1 VPSEADT
8 EKAAVAMAQ
17 SMKSRDDVQRAVRAI
32 KSTLRSSAASQRRA
46 ATKHKDSL
54 VLSSPTTM
62 LAQIDGTNSV
72 DGLGLDVGSFSHFE
86 DAAARADYYEKHS
99 KYDGAPRSSP
109 SSGESAVAERVRE
122 AAAREAAAR
131 KAERAERQAA
141 VNAAMLTRVKT
152 VRPGVGGRGFGK
164 LPCRLSVGR
173 PDGTGLACRGREER
187 EEGGRESGGRGCQAV
202 ER

>member
-1 VPSEADT
+1 MPSEADT
-8 EKAAVAMAQ
+8 EKAAAAMAR

-46 ATKHKDSL
+46 ATEHKHSL
-54 VLSSPTTM
+54 VLSAPTTM

-72 DGLGLDVGSFSHFE
+72 DGLGLDVDSFAHFE
-86 DAAARADYYEKHS
+86 DAAARGDYYEKHS
-99 KYDGAPRSSP
+99 KYDGAPRSSSGQSAVERALP

-122 AAAREAAAR
+122 AASREAAAK

-152 VRPGVGGRGFGK
+152 VKSMSLKYEPASE
-164 LPCRLSVGR
+164 LLHISVK
-173 PDGTGLACRGREER
+173 
-187 EEGGRESGGRGCQAV
+187 
-202 ER
+202 